1 MRRRRFVGT
10 VVYFLV
16 LAQVLLPGLGCGRD
30 STSHGV
36 RSAPGGIGGGA
47 LAGMNLGEVVFR
59 VVRAQ
64 LAASPERAQEKV
76 TALEARHD
84 EFVAAINAT
93 LTADSL
99 QQLGPTLR
107 SVLQLVDDGTL
118 PAMTDNIAQILEMV
132 LAEPDQKTIKAL
144 AALQN
149 TRSVVPAGD
158 TREFAARLVNYRE
171 IEQLFEA
178 IAELIRLNDG
188 VDDSGQPNGEQDLV
202 REVLDV
208 ASRKLKEFGQPPAT
222 APASTPQGGGATGG
236 LLAGIGDELLKHAPL
251 RGTSSFGVPAWV
263 ARVDVQGNPQVAV
276 DPVTRSLY
284 SPFMDRDRNL
294 VADVDA
300 DGYPVDAAGARIEI
314 APFDHQG
321 LRDSDGRALAQDGNT
336 LFVYVDA
343 KQTLLAH
350 FLSLGGEALRRD
362 YGSQVADILTVVLGA
377 QVTNDNGT
385 PLDPSDDF
393 QGYAADNPVPD
404 LLYGGLETFKYP
416 HSPKVCRA
424 VSALADRDPRKAEQM
439 LLGLGKVLEK
449 LRPVSLQGSQAPD
462 PQSRLLTD
470 QLVALFDQVFETGTG
485 RLLIDVIHRIG
496 QSARDLPAEL
506 ALMARYRTIVRDPS
520 TGRVD
525 LSRSVPVD
533 YNAAPG
539 TFNRSVLHQ
548 LCDLVAH
555 ADQCRTFIF
564 FGKPLA
570 ETVLDL
576 MASQTPQTVAQLS
589 AAIQGLKPL
598 VSIYCPSIAN
608 DIDAIDGLV
617 QSGALDAFLPIA
629 RAFKDKGRI
638 DLLKNILITL
648 QRSYVTVLRPSEPT
662 MYEVLASGGVEH
674 IFDVL
679 AIATQVRDP
688 VTNEACSDIL
698 ADAIGDLVD
707 DDRVVLDR
715 RGRRVQSLLHLLVNP
730 LRAMED
736 RLAAAGQLTALS
748 DLIYNVTNLVVER
761 RVNDNGTPGFAGDDY
776 EELTQPS
783 IVPFVARVLD
793 LVSRNLPA
801 TSSARISY
809 VTQQQ
814 QDSVRFFLGRDF
826 AAIVR
831 LLDALKRAPGSDAI
845 RVAVMNLLTPN
856 ANPQDDVFGSLLK
869 LASVALQTR
878 VDSAPL
884 RDIAA
889 FLGAVIDPAANRIVP
904 LVNGLMAL
912 MRAQAGRAGLQLLRN
927 YLNPAPAGAGL
938 LPGQSPAEVIGSIL
952 EDVRAAGNGGQR
964 TGAASVQEIESGI
977 RGIVNFVR
985 DDTSGLAYIFDVI
998 RGRRR

>member
-47 LAGMNLGEVVFR
+47 LAGMNIGEVVFR
-59 VVRAQ
+59 VVRSQ
-64 LAASPERAQEKV
+64 LAASPDHAQEKV

-84 EFVAAINAT
+84 EFVAAVNAT

-107 SVLQLVDDGTL
+107 SVLELVDDGTL
-118 PAMTDNIAQILEMV
+118 PAMTENIALILEMV
-132 LAEPDQKTIKAL
+132 LTEPDQRTLKAL

-178 IAELIRLNDG
+178 ISEIIRLNDG
-188 VDDSGQPNGEQDLV
+188 VDDAGRPNGEQDLV

-208 ASRKLKEFGQPPAT
+208 ASRKLKEAGQPA
-222 APASTPQGGGATGG
+222 APASTAPGGGAAGG

-251 RGTSSFGVPAWV
+251 RGTSTFGVPAWV
-263 ARVDVQGNPQVAV
+263 ARADAKGNAEVAV
-276 DPVTRSLY
+276 DPVTRTLY
-284 SPFMDRDRNL
+284 TPFTDRDRDL
-294 VADVDA
+294 VADTDA
-300 DGYPVDAAGARIEI
+300 DGYPVDAAGARIDI
-314 APFDHQG
+314 APFGHQG
-321 LRDSDGRALAQDGNT
+321 LRDGDGRAMAHDGRT
-336 LFVYVDA
+336 LYVYVDA

-350 FLSLGGEALRRD
+350 FLTLAGEALRRD
-362 YGSQVADILTVVLGA
+362 YGSQVADILQVVLGP
-377 QVTNDNGT
+377 QVANDNGT

-424 VSALADRDPRKAEQM
+424 VSALADRDPRKAEQL

-449 LRPVSLQGSQAPD
+449 LRPVSLQGQSPSA
-462 PQSRLLTD
+462 QSRQLTD

-485 RLLIDVIHRIG
+485 RLLIDVIYRIG

-506 ALMARYRTIVRDPS
+506 ALMARYRTIVRNPA

-564 FGKPLA
+564 FGGSLA
-570 ETVLDL
+570 DTVLNL
-576 MASQTPQTVAQLS
+576 MASQSPQTVAQLS
-589 AAIQGLKPL
+589 AALQGLKPL
-598 VSIYCPSIAN
+598 VSLYCPPIAN

-629 RAFKDKGRI
+629 KAFKDKGRI

-648 QRSYVTVLRPSEPT
+648 DRSYLTVLRPSEPS
-662 MYEVLASGGVEH
+662 MYDVLASGGVEH

-688 VTNEACSDIL
+688 LTNETCADIL

-707 DDRVVLDR
+707 DDRVVVDR
-715 RGRRVQSLLHLLVNP
+715 RGRRVQSLLHLLLNP
-730 LRAMED
+730 LRTMED
-736 RLAAAGQLTALS
+736 RLAAAGSLGQLN
-748 DLIYNVTNLVVER
+748 DLMFNVTDLLVER
-761 RVNDNGTPGFAGDDY
+761 RVNDNGTPGNPGDDF
-776 EELTQPS
+776 EELVQPS
-783 IVPFVARVLD
+783 LVPFVARMLD
-793 LVSRNLPA
+793 LMARNLPT

-809 VTQQQ
+809 IAQQQ
-814 QDSVRFFLGRDF
+814 QDSVRFFMGRDF
-826 AAIVR
+826 AALVR
-831 LLDALKRAPGSDAI
+831 LVDALKRAPGSGAI
-845 RVAVMNLLTPN
+845 RLAVMNLLTPQ

-869 LASVALQTR
+869 LAAVALQTR
-878 VDSAPL
+878 VDSAPV
-884 RDIAA
+884 RDLAA

-904 LVNGLMAL
+904 LLSGLTAL
-912 MRAQAGRAGLQLLRN
+912 MRAQAGHAFLALLRN
-927 YLNPAPAGAGL
+927 YLNPAPPGAGL
-938 LPGQSPAEVIGSIL
+938 LPGQSPAEVIGSVM
-952 EDVRAAGNGGQR
+952 EDIRAAGNGGQ
-964 TGAASVQEIESGI
+964 TPGAATVQEIDDGI
-977 RGIVNFVR
+977 RGIVTFIR
-985 DDTSGLAYIFDVI
+985 DRQSGLAYIFDVI